1 MRQDTANAV
10 GVDISKSHLD
20 AHRLRTGETARF
32 GNDAAGF
39 KELAG
44 WIGAAGR
51 VVYAATGRYHR
62 DFEVALVKAGLPL
75 TRANPLR
82 ARRFAQSMGRNAKT
96 DAVGGARPA
105 TDGAAG
111 RGAARPGGLD
121 GHASRVPHPVWVLLL
136 CAVFTAVGVA
146 VLDDYGVSW
155 DEFQQRDIALETI
168 SYVLG
173 QDDELLSNQ
182 DKFYGTA
189 FEMPLLIVERVLGL
203 QDDTRALLLSRHI
216 LSHLFFIAG
225 GFFCYLLTR
234 RLFGSTVIALF
245 AMLLFLLHPRLY
257 AESFVNTKDM
267 PLAAM
272 FMVALFLTH
281 RAFRKDAVGA
291 FLLCGL
297 AVGVLVNIRV
307 LGVVLFAAVP
317 AARALDWLFASGERG
332 GKHALVTGGVFVLA
346 AMFALYATL
355 PYLWA
360 NPVERA
366 VEMFATLSHYP
377 TVFPQLFQG
386 ELTIGDDLPPRY
398 IPTWI
403 AITTPPVAL
412 LLGVAGTVAVLRRGW
427 AGPRDILRHAD
438 LKFGFLLIGCLLATW
453 AAVVVFTPSMYNG
466 WRQTYFLYAPFC
478 VLAAFGLRWL
488 AAVPARAVVRGA
500 VYGLVGAGVLL
511 VVPQMVRIH
520 PYQQAYFNFLVDRE
534 TPGRLGDQYPV
545 EYWGTSYLDGLRW
558 LTATYP
564 DSLIQVR
571 AINNHDYRNR
581 AFLPA
586 TDRQRIA
593 LTGEGEAIPDF
604 YMTNHFNN
612 DFNRR
617 EVAVFA
623 PIVHRREVYNN
634 PVLSVAAL
642 DLSAA
647 DGATADA
654 YRQIYRDAV
663 TGSPVVSGGGFDV
676 YYDEPEETL
685 TYVNESCEPEDV
697 ANRFML
703 SIAPFDANDLPAY
716 LKQRGRSRS
725 TPYFNFGEKGV
736 KFDGK
741 CLMVFQLPEY
751 RIYQISMGYRDTM
764 GYRLGEKHFW
774 GTFTELRY
782 VERTIEAAGEPVIRT
797 KFDVYL
803 WENLLLYSKE
813 PCAPADISDKFFLHL
828 IAADRDDLPENR
840 QKHEFDNLDFNFDQA
855 GGIAGGKCVARIFL
869 PDYPITGIR
878 TGQYIPDSGQVWKAE
893 FPVGSR

>member
-1 MRQDTANAV
+1 MR
-10 GVDISKSHLD
+10 GY
-20 AHRLRTGETARF
+20 LRSGALLGAF
-32 GNDAAGF
+32 GF
-39 KELAG
+39 
-44 WIGAAGR
+44 R
-51 VVYAATGRYHR
+51 
-62 DFEVALVKAGLPL
+62 
-75 TRANPLR
+75 
-82 ARRFAQSMGRNAKT
+82 
-96 DAVGGARPA
+96 
-105 TDGAAG
+105 
-111 RGAARPGGLD
+111 
-121 GHASRVPHPVWVLLL
+121 ASRVPHPVWALLI

-155 DEFQQRDIALETI
+155 DEFYQRDIALETI
-168 SYVLG
+168 RYVLG
-173 QDDELLSNQ
+173 QDDELLRSH
-182 DKFYGTA
+182 DRFYGTT

-257 AESFVNTKDM
+257 AESFVNTKDV

-366 VEMFATLSHYP
+366 VEMFATLSHHP

-453 AAVVVFTPSMYNG
+453 AAVVVFTPSIYNG

-488 AAVPARAVVRGA
+488 AAVPGRAVVRGA

-534 TPGRLGDQYPV
+534 TPGRLGEQYPL
-545 EYWGTSYLDGLRW
+545 EYWGTAYLDGLRW
-558 LTATYP
+558 LTETYP
-564 DSLIQVR
+564 DSLVHVWG
-571 AINNHDYRNR
+571 NNGHNHRNR
-581 AFLPA
+581 AFLPESA
-586 TDRQRIA
+586 RQRIAITPAFAHWYHYRDRAFLPESARQRIA
-593 LTGEGEAIPDF
+593 LKGERETIADF
-604 YMTNHFNN
+604 SITNHFRKHR
-612 DFNRR
+612 DGRK
-617 EVAVFA
+617 VVVFA
-623 PIVHRREVYNN
+623 PIVHRREIYGNA
-634 PVLSVAAL
+634 VLSVAAVN
-642 DLSAA
+642 LSAV
-647 DGATADA
+647 DDATADA

-663 TGSPVVSGGGFDV
+663 TGSPVVSGGGFDL
-676 YYDEPEETL
+676 YHNESEKML

-697 ANRFML
+697 SNRFVL
-703 SIAPFDANDLPAY
+703 SLLPVDANDFPAY
-716 LKQRGRSRS
+716 VKQQRGRPSIS
-725 TPYFNFGEKGV
+725 YFDFGEKGV

-741 CLMVFQLPEY
+741 CLMVFRLPDY
-751 RIYQISMGYRDTM
+751 PINQISVGHQ
-764 GYRLGEKHFW
+764 LGGKNYFW
-774 GTFTELRY
+774 GNITELKE
-782 VERTIEAAGEPVIRT
+782 VERIIEDAGDPVVRA

-803 WENLLLYSKE
+803 WESLLVYFKE
-813 PCAPADISDKFFLHL
+813 PCAPADISGTFFLHL
-828 IAADRDDLPENR
+828 IPADSDDLPENR
-840 QKHEFDNLDFNFDQA
+840 QKYEFDNLDFNFAQV
-855 GGIAGGKCVARIFL
+855 GGISGGKCVARVFL

>member
-1 MRQDTANAV
+1 MGTFV
-10 GVDISKSHLD
+10 
-20 AHRLRTGETARF
+20 F
-32 GNDAAGF
+32 
-39 KELAG
+39 
-44 WIGAAGR
+44 
-51 VVYAATGRYHR
+51 
-62 DFEVALVKAGLPL
+62 
-75 TRANPLR
+75 RAS
-82 ARRFAQSMGRNAKT
+82 Q
-96 DAVGGARPA
+96 
-105 TDGAAG
+105 
-111 RGAARPGGLD
+111 
-121 GHASRVPHPVWVLLL
+121 VPHPVWALAV
-136 CAVFTAVGVA
+136 CVVFTTVGVA

-168 SYVLG
+168 HYVLG
-173 QDDELLSNQ
+173 QDDELVKNQ
-182 DKFYGTA
+182 DKFYGTT

-203 QDDTRALLLSRHI
+203 QDDTRAILLSRHI
-216 LSHLFFIAG
+216 LTHLFFIAG

-257 AESFVNTKDM
+257 AESFVNTKDV

-281 RAFRKDAVGA
+281 RAFRKDTVGA

-297 AVGVLVNIRV
+297 AVGILVNIRI

-317 AARALDWLFASGERG
+317 AVRALDLLFDSGERG
-332 GKHALVTGGVFVLA
+332 RKHALITGGVFALA
-346 AMFALYATL
+346 AMFVLYATL

-360 NPVERA
+360 SPIERT
-366 VEMFATLSHYP
+366 VEMFVTLSHYP

-386 ELTIGDDLPPRY
+386 ELIIGDDLPPHY

-412 LLGVAGTVAVLRRGW
+412 LLGVAGIIAVLRRGW
-427 AGPRDILRHAD
+427 ANPRNLLRHAD
-438 LKFGFLLIGCLLATW
+438 RKFGFLLIGCLLMTW
-453 AAVVVFTPSMYNG
+453 VAVVVVTPSMYNG

-478 VLAAFGLRWL
+478 ALAAFGLHWL
-488 AAVPARAVVRGA
+488 ASVSGRTVVRAA
-500 VYGLVGAGVLL
+500 VYTLVGAGILL
-511 VVPQMVRIH
+511 VVLQMVRIH

-534 TPGRLGDQYPV
+534 TPGRLGNQYPV

-558 LTATYP
+558 LTETYP
-564 DSLIQVR
+564 DFLIQVR

-581 AFLPA
+581 AFLPES
-586 TDRQRIA
+586 DRQRIA

-617 EVAVFA
+617 KVAVFA

-647 DGATADA
+647 DDTTADA

-663 TGSPVVSGGGFDV
+663 TGSPVVSGSGFDV
-676 YYDEPEETL
+676 YHNEPEKTL

-697 ANRFML
+697 ANRFIL
-703 SIAPFDANDLPAY
+703 SIAPFDANDLPVY
-716 LKQRGRSRS
+716 LKQRGMSRR
-725 TPYFNFGEKGV
+725 TLYFDFGEKGV

-741 CLMVFQLPEY
+741 CLMVFRLPEY
-751 RIYQISMGYRDTM
+751 PIYQIRMGYRLTK
-764 GYRLGEKHFW
+764 GYRLGERHFW

-782 VERTIEAAGEPVIRT
+782 AERIIEAAGEPVIRA

-803 WENLLLYSKE
+803 WENLLIYSRE
-813 PCAPADISDKFFLHL
+813 PCAPADISDTFSLHL
-828 IAADRDDLPENR
+828 IPADRDDLPKNR
-840 QKHEFDNLDFNFDQA
+840 RQYGFDNPDFYFAQA
-855 GGIAGGKCVARIFL
+855 GGIAEGKCIARVFL
-869 PDYPITGIR
+869 PDYPITRIR
-878 TGQYIPDSGQVWKAE
+878 TGQYIPDSGPVWE
-893 FPVGSR
+893 EETSVGSR